1 MLIPLRHENMQGR
14 RWPVITIGLIVLNTL
29 IFLGTHWKM
38 DEQAPELGEVR
49 THIVLLAAMH
59 PELNIH
65 GKALD
70 LVTTVQ
76 TKNPALWKQAQNQN
90 RDIHDAW
97 DARVRI
103 QADEHPEAMQEE
115 MDSLSAR
122 YETLDSTSLLFK
134 YAFIP
139 VHPTAMSYVT
149 ANFLHGGWLHLIGN
163 MWFLW
168 LAGGILEDTWGRIVY
183 PAFYL
188 IAGMLALQV
197 HALVNAG
204 SLTPTIGASGA
215 IAGLMGAFLVRFPT
229 VKIEMGW
236 LLMFKFY
243 RFKAAAYWLLPLWL
257 LMEVFYGSLFGQ
269 SSGVAHWA
277 HIGGFIF
284 GGLIALG
291 VRASGLEQI
300 AEKGIQE
307 KISWVSHPLLAEAN
321 EQLEKGQLDAAES
334 NLKALLLEKPDS
346 VEAYRMLQNIY
357 WRKNDV
363 PAHRSALEKVLTL
376 ELKANDHAG
385 AWLTYQD
392 FKNAGAEKLSASLWL
407 DLCRQLETQPDV
419 DRAAAEYQELAQA
432 YPTEKQGLLAQMAV
446 GRILLKRLNRPAD
459 ALRCYEA
466 AQASPVPHPDWQPTI
481 DRGIA
486 EAKKAL
492 QPQTV
497 PSMPVS

>member
-14 RWPVITIGLIVLNTL
+14 RWPVITIGLIALNVV
-29 IFLGTHWKM
+29 IFLGTHWTMEK
-38 DEQAPELGEVR
+38 QGPELGEVKV
-49 THIVLLAAMH
+49 HILLLAAMH
-59 PELNIH
+59 PELNIQ
-65 GKALD
+65 GKAQEF
-70 LVTTVQ
+70 VTTVQ
-76 TKNPALWKQAQNQN
+76 TKNPSLWKEAQNQN
-90 RDIHDAW
+90 RDVHDVW
-97 DARVRI
+97 DARMRL
-103 QADEHPEAMQEE
+103 QADEHPRAMQEE
-115 MDSLSAR
+115 MDSLATR
-122 YETLDSTSLLFK
+122 YTELDSTSITSK

-139 VHPTAMSYVT
+139 SHPTAMSYLS
-149 ANFLHGGWLHLIGN
+149 ANFLHAGWLHLIGN

-168 LAGGILEDTWGRIVY
+168 LAGGILEDTWGRLIY

-188 IAGMLALQV
+188 IAGVLALQV

-236 LLMFKFY
+236 LMMYRFY

-257 LMEVFYGSLFGQ
+257 LMEVFYGSVFGQ
-269 SSGVAHWA
+269 MSGVAHWA
-277 HIGGFIF
+277 HIGGFVF

-307 KISWVSHPLLAEAN
+307 KISWVSHPLLAEAS
-321 EQLEKGQLDAAES
+321 EQIEKGQLDAAES
-334 NLKALLLEKPDS
+334 NLKKLLQEKPDS

-357 WRKNDV
+357 WRKNNL
-363 PAHRSALEKVLTL
+363 PAHREALEKIMAL
-376 ELKANDHAG
+376 EMKANEHEG

-392 FKNAGAEKLSASLWL
+392 FKNSGAEKLSAPLWL
-407 DLCRQLETQPDV
+407 DLCRQLETQPDME
-419 DRAAAEYQELAQA
+419 RAAGEYQQLAQA

-446 GRILLKRLNRPAD
+446 GRIYLKRLNRPSD
-459 ALRCYEA
+459 ALRFYEA
-466 AQASPVPHPDWQPTI
+466 AQASPVPHPDWQATI

-492 QPQTV
+492 LPRTAPV
-497 PSMPVS
+497 TPVS

>member
-14 RWPVITIGLIVLNTL
+14 RWPVITIGLIALNVV
-29 IFLGTHWKM
+29 IFLGTHWRM
-38 DEQAPELGEVR
+38 EEQGPELGEVKV
-49 THIVLLAAMH
+49 HILLLAAMH
-59 PELNIH
+59 PEVNIQ
-65 GKALD
+65 GKAQEF
-70 LVTTVQ
+70 VTTVQ
-76 TKNPALWKQAQNQN
+76 TKNPSLWKEAQNQN
-90 RDIHDAW
+90 RDVHDVW
-97 DARVRI
+97 DARMRL

-115 MDSLSAR
+115 MDSLSTR
-122 YETLDSTSLLFK
+122 YAELESTSILSK

-139 VHPTAMSYVT
+139 AHPAGMSYLT

-168 LAGGILEDTWGRIVY
+168 LAGAILEDTWGRMIY

-188 IAGMLALQV
+188 IAGVLALQV

-236 LLMFKFY
+236 LMMYRFY

-257 LMEVFYGSLFGQ
+257 LTEVFYGSMFGQ
-269 SSGVAHWA
+269 MSGVAHWA
-277 HIGGFIF
+277 HIGGFVF

-307 KISWVSHPLLAEAN
+307 KVTWISHPLLAEAS
-321 EQLEKGQLDAAES
+321 EQIEKGQLDPAES
-334 NLKALLLEKPDS
+334 NLKKLLQEKPDS
-346 VEAYRMLQNIY
+346 VDAYRMLQNIY
-357 WRKNDV
+357 WRKNNL
-363 PAHRSALEKVLTL
+363 PAHRNALEKIMAL
-376 ELKANDHAG
+376 ELKANDHEG

-392 FKNAGAEKLSASLWL
+392 FKNSGVEKLSAPLWL
-407 DLCRQLETQPDV
+407 DLCRQLETQPDLE
-419 DRAAAEYQELAQA
+419 RAAGEYQELAQA
-432 YPTEKQGLLAQMAV
+432 YATEKQGLLAQMAV
-446 GRILLKRLNRPAD
+446 GRIYLKRLNRPSD
-459 ALRCYEA
+459 ALRFYEA
-466 AQASPVPHPDWQPTI
+466 AQASPVPHPDWQATI
-481 DRGIA
+481 DRGIT

-492 QPQTV
+492 QPQTLPAV
-497 PSMPVS
+497 PVS